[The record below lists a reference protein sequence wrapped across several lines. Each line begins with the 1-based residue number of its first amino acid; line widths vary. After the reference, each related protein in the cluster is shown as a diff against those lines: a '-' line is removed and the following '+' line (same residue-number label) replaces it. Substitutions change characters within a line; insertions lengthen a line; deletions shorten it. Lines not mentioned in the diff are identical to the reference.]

1 MMHSDPDAL
10 AAVAMGETDVSA
22 DDLRH
27 IEFCAECSREIRS
40 LRRVAELARSGP
52 AEDAL
57 STPSDEVWQRISS
70 TLGLRSDVVPA
81 SVGSPAVP
89 APVSAPVSAPV
100 TELRRPRSARRRH
113 TWILPVSIAASVALI
128 AGVTGAVV
136 VAQRPTST
144 VLADVKLEALPEWD
158 GSSGDARIERAADG
172 ERDVVVTLATS
183 APSSDRDYRE
193 VWLISADLS
202 KLVSVGVLSG
212 DSGTFSIPA
221 GVDLADYPIVDI
233 SSEKVDGD
241 PEHSGDSI
249 VRGELSS

>member
-1 MMHSDPDAL
+1 MMHSDPDVL
-10 AAVAMGETDVSA
+10 AAVAMGETDVAA

-27 IEFCAECSREIRS
+27 IEFCTECSREIRS
-40 LRRVAELARSGP
+40 LRRIAELARSGP

-57 STPSDEVWQRISS
+57 STPSDEVWRRISS
-70 TLGLRSDVVPA
+70 TLGLRRDVVPA
-81 SVGSPAVP
+81 SVGSLD
-89 APVSAPVSAPV
+89 APVATPVA
-100 TELRRPRSARRRH
+100 ELRRPRSTRRRR
-113 TWILPVSIAASVALI
+113 TWVLPVSIAASVALI
-128 AGVTGAVV
+128 AGASGAVLL
-136 VAQRPTST
+136 AQRPTST
-144 VLADVKLEALPEWD
+144 VLADVKLEALPDWD
-158 GSSGDARIERAADG
+158 GASGDARIERSADG

-183 APSSDRDYRE
+183 APASDRDYRE

-212 DSGTFSIPA
+212 DSGTFSIPD

-249 VRGELSS
+249 VRGELST